1 MQKRKAKREIR
12 GKHYIGLSECTKNV
26 VGTTKAVHEFC
37 GALKRGAKATGREVT
52 RHGHRAVDRGRPTS
66 GGPVRSTG
74 RTAFFPSHSVPMGP
88 PFLTGRTSKFLPESN
103 GPARLTMAVL
113 GRPPG
118 ARVRRPRRASEGA
131 ARCTW
136 WATISAETA
145 GERKTLENAGN
156 ALSAE
161 KEQSRTAELL
171 SGGHD
176 GRQGKDIP
184 SDLVV
189 QNERLQTIF

>member
-1 MQKRKAKREIR
+1 MAGGKQATRCQQKKSSRELRSCCLEVTMAAILVVQKREAKREIQ

-118 ARVRRPRRASEGA
+118 APGASA
-131 ARCTW
+131 A
-136 WATISAETA
+136 A
-145 GERKTLENAGN
+145 GE
-156 ALSAE
+156 
-161 KEQSRTAELL
+161 
-171 SGGHD
+171 
-176 GRQGKDIP
+176 
-184 SDLVV
+184 
-189 QNERLQTIF
+189 

>member
-1 MQKRKAKREIR
+1 M
-12 GKHYIGLSECTKNV
+12 
-26 VGTTKAVHEFC
+26 
-37 GALKRGAKATGREVT
+37 RGAKATGREVT

-74 RTAFFPSHSVPMGP
+74 RTAFFPSHSVPTGP
-88 PFLTGRTSKFLPESN
+88 PFLTGRTSMFLPESN

-145 GERKTLENAGN
+145 GERKTLEKCRQRAVSRKRAVENCGTAVRRSRWQAAEHTLEHAGERRRDRDRR
-156 ALSAE
+156 ARVAPL
-161 KEQSRTAELL
+161 
-171 SGGHD
+171 GGGGTD
-176 GRQGKDIP
+176 NQMA
-184 SDLVV
+184 LVV
-189 QNERLQTIF
+189 GI

>member
-1 MQKRKAKREIR
+1 
-12 GKHYIGLSECTKNV
+12 
-26 VGTTKAVHEFC
+26 
-37 GALKRGAKATGREVT
+37 
-52 RHGHRAVDRGRPTS
+52 
-66 GGPVRSTG
+66 
-74 RTAFFPSHSVPMGP
+74 
-88 PFLTGRTSKFLPESN
+88 
-103 GPARLTMAVL
+103 MAVL

-161 KEQSRTAELL
+161 KEHSRTAGLL
-171 SGGHD
+171 SGGRSRWQAAEHTLEHVGERRRD
-176 GRQGKDIP
+176 RDRRARVAPLGGGGTDNQMA
-184 SDLVV
+184 LVV
-189 QNERLQTIF
+189 GI